1 MTSLY
6 VLAFVISISKNEM
19 DCFAKNLLQ
28 DNHIAISG
36 GLGDLGRAIVKGL
49 AEHGARV
56 SVNDIV
62 EDSIAANILA
72 SEGMPA
78 PLVNYVKA
86 DLTRSSE
93 VRRFVS
99 AARARFG
106 PITTTLCHAGVV
118 LPSPLIE
125 VSEDAWNHTMDVN
138 LKSAFLLASESART
152 TMEDGVPGHLVFTS
166 SWVSQTPWPG
176 IGAYNASK
184 AGMNQLMRTFA
195 RELAP
200 NGIRANAIAPGIV
213 AAGLAKRQWDSESDY
228 RARAQKAIPLGR
240 MQPLQSVVD
249 AFLFLCSSAA
259 SYMTGSLLLVDGGC
273 SLYPMDK

>member
-1 MTSLY
+1 
-6 VLAFVISISKNEM
+6 M
-19 DCFAKNLLQ
+19 DCFPKNLLQ
-28 DNHIAISG
+28 NNHIAISG

-49 AEHGARV
+49 ADHGARV

-62 EDSIAANILA
+62 EEFVAANILA
-72 SEGMPA
+72 TEAIPA
-78 PLVNYVKA
+78 ALVNYVKA

-93 VRRFVS
+93 VRRFVLN
-99 AARARFG
+99 AREKFG
-106 PITTTLCHAGVV
+106 PVNTALCHAGVV
-118 LPSPLIE
+118 LSSPLLE
-125 VSEDAWNHTMDVN
+125 MSEDAWDKTMNVN
-138 LKSAFLLASESART
+138 LKSAFLLASESVRV
-152 TMEDGVPGHLVFTS
+152 MIQDGVPGHLIFTS

-200 NGIRANAIAPGIV
+200 KGIRANAIAPGIV
-213 AAGLAKRQWDSESDY
+213 AGGLAKRQWDTEPNY
-228 RARAQKAIPLGR
+228 RARAQKAIPLGV

-249 AFLFLCSSAA
+249 AFLFLCSEAA

-273 SLYPMDK
+273 SLYPMD